1 MYNKKNMY
9 KLQFINNFIQL
20 RDKTNVSQILLG
32 RIKKK
37 KSYKYK
43 NLHFKMPLH
52 VNSRF
57 IEF

>member
-37 KSYKYK
+37 KK
-43 NLHFKMPLH
+43 L
-52 VNSRF
+52 
-57 IEF
+57 